1 MNAQPLPHVLY
12 LWARRTLY
20 IAQPGQPIEFEPAA
34 AQLVVSLGAPFRYRA
49 PDTRR
54 SHACRSLLLAPGT
67 RMTLTLANAGIATC
81 YLDALGQDFGLL
93 AAQMS
98 LQMPGVYC
106 AAPREAEFQA
116 WFAELQQSPVTSA
129 EAYHRLE
136 QLINPGGARY
146 PGVDPRVDA
155 AVSLIRDSV
164 AENLS
169 VELLAE
175 AVNLSVPRLVQLF
188 RSQVGVP
195 IRRYRQWHRLFVTAQ
210 GIARGLSLTDAAI
223 GAGFTD
229 SAHFSHTFRTILG
242 LRPSD
247 IFSAPGQLRLIV
259 ADS

>member
-20 IAQPGQPIEFEPAA
+20 IAQPGQAVEFEPAA
-34 AQLVVSLGAPFRYRA
+34 AQLVVSLGGPFHYQT
-49 PDTRR
+49 PGMPE
-54 SHACRSLLLAPGT
+54 SHACCSLLLAPGT
-67 RMTLTLANAGIATC
+67 RMTLTLAEAGIATC
-81 YLDALGQDFGLL
+81 YLDALGQDFALL
-93 AAQMS
+93 ASQMP
-98 LQMPGVYC
+98 LQVPGVYC
-106 AAPREAEFQA
+106 TAPREAEFQA
-116 WFAELQQSPVTSA
+116 LFAELRQAPLTSA
-129 EAYHRLE
+129 QAYHRLE
-136 QLINPGGARY
+136 QLINPGGICY

-155 AVSLIRDSV
+155 AVTLIRDSV

-210 GIARGLSLTDAAI
+210 GVARGLSLTDAAI

-247 IFSAPGQLRLIV
+247 IFSAPGPLRLIV